1 MRPSR
6 STLHSETVT
15 LRQILKT
22 ANRKGWISALP
33 DMTVTYK
40 ASGKVT
46 HRAWFS
52 PADGSP
58 GQWPLNEVVYRMIA
72 RRRAEKVERLD
83 LLSMLL
89 HARDANGKIDAN
101 SRERFSLFLLGW
113 LGGPGEYEARY
124 GHPRLRMRHGRVP
137 IDLAMRDAWLRCM
150 DQALTDCGV
159 TGELRTFLD
168 ERFAHVANFLRNVP
182 R

>member
-1 MRPSR
+1 MSTGEPSDDP
-6 STLHSETVT
+6 SELTPFDV
-15 LRQILKT
+15 LALT
-22 ANRKGWISALP
+22 AGG
-33 DMTVTYK
+33 DE
-40 ASGKVT
+40 ASG
-46 HRAWFS
+46 RARVDQIAQRFYDVMEERE
-52 PADGSP
+52 PA
-58 GQWPLNEVVYRMIA
+58 LT
-72 RRRAEKVERLD
+72 
-83 LLSMLL
+83 LL

-182 R
+182 G

>member
-1 MRPSR
+1 M
-6 STLHSETVT
+6 THSGDE
-15 LRQILKT
+15 
-22 ANRKGWISALP
+22 SADLTP
-33 DMTVTYK
+33 FDVLALAAGGDT
-40 ASGKVT
+40 ASG
-46 HRAWFS
+46 RARVDQIAQRFYDVMEERE
-52 PADGSP
+52 PA
-58 GQWPLNEVVYRMIA
+58 LT
-72 RRRAEKVERLD
+72 
-83 LLSMLL
+83 LL
-89 HARDANGKIDAN
+89 HARDASGKVDAN

-168 ERFAHVANFLRNVP
+168 ERFAHVANFLRNT
-182 R
+182 